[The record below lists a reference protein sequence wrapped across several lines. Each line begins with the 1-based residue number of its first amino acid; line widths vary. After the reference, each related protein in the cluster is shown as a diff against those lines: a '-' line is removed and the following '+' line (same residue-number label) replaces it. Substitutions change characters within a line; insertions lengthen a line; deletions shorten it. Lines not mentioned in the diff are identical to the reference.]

1 MKNSLEIVLSQD
13 GLFRNTHNRPIIV
26 IFDTR
31 EGRPKGGK
39 KTPAGKLMEKSLLTV
54 AQLE

>member
-13 GLFRNTHNRPIIV
+13 GLFRNTHNLPIIV

-39 KTPAGKLMEKSLLTV
+39 KPPAGKLMEKSLLTV